1 MLPWRCFQ
9 IYLLAET
16 YTHRICC
23 PSFCL
28 LHKFC
33 SSKYAACSRLL
44 SFSKLSILPS
54 LFFMKKNFYN
64 LFISII
70 QAWILLSLTISS
82 DLYSSWIPCYSMTLP
97 KISSSIFV
105 LLTTDNLLKSTCCL
119 LALSL
124 QLPAFQIIPSV
135 SRLFESL
142 DFWAFQA
149 IFPPYFVHGYLLTD
163 VIIGY
168 YNANIQTLGLR
179 RVFLLPQKGGLP
191 GGSVPD

>member
-105 LLTTDNLLKSTCCL
+105 LLTTDNLLSVGTQSPVTC
-119 LALSL
+119 
-124 QLPAFQIIPSV
+124 LPDHSF
-135 SRLFESL
+135 
-142 DFWAFQA
+142 
-149 IFPPYFVHGYLLTD
+149 
-163 VIIGY
+163 
-168 YNANIQTLGLR
+168 
-179 RVFLLPQKGGLP
+179 
-191 GGSVPD
+191 SVPSFLVLGFLSFPSHLSPILCTWLPFDWCYNWLL